1 MDISGIQNFI
11 YTVGESGVLKGL
23 RARSFYLEIMME
35 HVVDELL
42 EKLALSRANLIY
54 TGGGHCYM
62 LLPNTEHV
70 KNEIADYE
78 KELNAWMMRQ
88 FDTALYVASGY
99 APVSANELRDEPE
112 GSYSDYI

>member
-1 MDISGIQNFI
+1 
-11 YTVGESGVLKGL
+11 
-23 RARSFYLEIMME
+23 ME

-62 LLPNTEHV
+62 LLPNTKDV
-70 KNEIADYE
+70 KNAIADYE
-78 KELNAWMMRQ
+78 KELNAWMMQQ

-99 APVSANELRDEPE
+99 APASANELRDEPE
-112 GSYSDYI
+112 GIPAYI